1 MKSDIFK
8 MELGYIKNP
17 DYRESAIT
25 MLELLPDYFYEIPA
39 STTGKYHPKFAL
51 GDGGL
56 VRHTKV
62 AVRIGY
68 ELCQNNS
75 IGNVFTDAEKDLIV
89 IALMLHDGTKTGLNG
104 SEYTAFDH
112 PLIVCEYIKTNKDK
126 LKFTDS
132 EIELICSMISSHMGE
147 WNTSKYS
154 NVVLPLPINKYQ
166 KFVHMADFLASRKFL
181 DVEFEDDD
189 IVISG

>member
-8 MELGYIKNP
+8 TELDYIKNP
-17 DYRESAIT
+17 NFRESAVT
-25 MLELLPDYFYEIPA
+25 MLELLPDYFYKIPA

-51 GDGGL
+51 GEGGL

-62 AVRIGY
+62 AVKIAY

-75 IGNVFTDAEKDLIV
+75 IGNVFTDTEKDLIV

-112 PLIVCEYIKTNKDK
+112 PLIVCDHIRNNKDK
-126 LKFTDS
+126 LKFTDE

-147 WNTSKYS
+147 WNTNKYS
-154 NVVLPLPINKYQ
+154 KVVLPLPINKYQ
-166 KFVHMADFLASRKFL
+166 KFVHMADFLASRKFI
-181 DVEFEDDD
+181 DVEFENDD
-189 IVISG
+189 IVI